1 MSKSQFDFRQKIGQ
15 LLIVGF
21 DDTAISS
28 RLRSLL
34 TRIQPAGVIL
44 FARNIVSA
52 QQTHKLL
59 KDCQSCV
66 STPLFSCVDMEGGT
80 VDRLRDVI
88 GPSPS
93 AADVYSTGNRKLF
106 RKHGAMIG
114 KACRAFGFNTDLAPV
129 VDLPFEQS
137 RSVMASRVVAADP
150 KHAAVYAR
158 EFLAGLR
165 LQHVLGALKH
175 FPGLGAAALDT
186 HKELPAVKKSFHQLW
201 KQDIAPYCLLR
212 RQAPMVLV
220 SHAAYPLVT
229 RDRTP
234 ASLSHKWITKILR
247 KKIGYR
253 GLVISDDLEMG
264 GVLKAATVDEAAVG
278 FIRAGGDVG
287 LVCHLE
293 EKIALS
299 YEALIHQVEADPRF
313 ARRCHDSIVRVLTFK
328 KKWKL
333 PNRVPTPTTLIV
345 RKLSREIWEF
355 GEQVRMASVDHQIFS
370 EESA

>member
-1 MSKSQFDFRQKIGQ
+1 MSNSQFNFRQKIGH

-66 STPLFSCVDMEGGT
+66 STPLFTCVDMEGGT
-80 VDRLRDVI
+80 VDRLRNVI

-93 AADVYSTGNRKLF
+93 AADVYSTGNRRLF

-114 KACRAFGFNTDLAPV
+114 KACRVFGFNTDLAPV
-129 VDLPFEQS
+129 VDLAFEPS

-150 KHAAVYAR
+150 KHAATYAG

-165 LQHVLGALKH
+165 LQRVLGALKH

-186 HKELPAVKKSFHQLW
+186 HKELPGVKKSFLLLW
-201 KQDIAPYCLLR
+201 KQDIAPYRLLR

-234 ASLSHKWITKILR
+234 ASLSHKWITEILR

-264 GVLKAATVDEAAVG
+264 GVLKAATVEEAAVG
-278 FIRAGGDVG
+278 FIRAGGDIG

-293 EKIALS
+293 EKVMRS
-299 YEALIHQVEADPRF
+299 YEALIRETERDPRF
-313 ARRCHDSIVRVLTFK
+313 ASRCRESISRILTFK

-333 PNRVPTPTTLIV
+333 PNRVSAPTAPV
-345 RKLSREIWEF
+345 VQKLSREIWEF
-355 GEQVRMASVDHQIFS
+355 GEQVRMASVDRQFFS
-370 EESA
+370 EGSA

>member
-1 MSKSQFDFRQKIGQ
+1 MSKSQPDFRQKIGQ

-21 DDTAISS
+21 DDTVISS

-59 KDCQSCV
+59 KDCQSSV
-66 STPLFSCVDMEGGT
+66 STPLFTCVDMEGGT
-80 VDRLRDVI
+80 VDRLRNAI

-93 AADVYSTGNRKLF
+93 AADVFSSGSCKLY

-129 VDLPFEQS
+129 VDLAFEPS
-137 RSVMASRVVAADP
+137 RSVMTSRVVAADP
-150 KHAAVYAR
+150 KQAATYAGQ
-158 EFLAGLR
+158 FLAGLR
-165 LQHVLGALKH
+165 SQRVLGALKH
-175 FPGLGAAALDT
+175 FPGLGSAALDT
-186 HKELPAVKKSFHQLW
+186 HKELPAIKKSFPQLW
-201 KQDIAPYCLLR
+201 KQDIAPYRLLR

-220 SHAAYPLVT
+220 SHAAYPSVT

-234 ASLSHKWITKILR
+234 ATLSHKWITEVLR
-247 KKIGYR
+247 KKVGYR

-278 FIRAGGDVG
+278 FIRAGGDIG
-287 LVCHLE
+287 LVCHIE
-293 EKIALS
+293 EKIVLS
-299 YEALIHQVEADPRF
+299 YQALIREAERDSRF
-313 ARRCHDSIVRVLTFK
+313 ARRCRESVARILAFK

-333 PNRVPTPTTLIV
+333 PNRVPAPTV
-345 RKLSREIWEF
+345 AVVQKLSRELWEF
-355 GEQVRMASVDHQIFS
+355 GEQVRMESVEQQVFS